1 MTPFAR
7 ELFVLLHLL
16 GAITWFGGMWF
27 AYFCLRPAAAKSLNP
42 PERLPLWTATFEYFL
57 RYITIAV
64 VLIVISGF
72 ALLLQVG
79 IRVAPVG
86 WLVMAALGMV
96 MTIVFGYVYIS
107 LFPRLR
113 AHCLASAWPSAAI
126 VMNEIRR
133 LVAVNLILALCT
145 VVAAVFSRY

>member
-7 ELFVLLHLL
+7 ELLVLLHLL

-27 AYFCLRPAAAKSLNP
+27 AYFCLRPAAAKALDP
-42 PERLPLWTATFEYFL
+42 PLRLPLWTATFEYFL
-57 RYITIAV
+57 RYIVIAV
-64 VLIVISGF
+64 VVIVTSGF
-72 ALLLQVG
+72 ALLLQTG

-86 WLVMAALGMV
+86 WLVMAALGML
-96 MTIVFGYVYIS
+96 MTMVFGYVYIG